1 VIFWDGRCFVPTIP
15 KAPLI
20 PKLNDEP
27 VDIYCT
33 RPNCTKPLNAF
44 ADLDSG
50 NTLKT
55 IAQKFCMACGMPLLL
70 GGRYIVERPIAQG
83 GFGATFLARDRYT
96 PAMKRCVAK
105 LLQPVGLTGS
115 QMVIAKQMFE
125 REATVLEDLGTH
137 PQIPDLLAYFEVQAG
152 TDEFFFL
159 VQEFVDGFTLEQIV
173 EQHGAIAEA
182 DALEIMQ
189 SLLPVL
195 TFIHDKGSIHRDI
208 KPANI
213 MVRKLDQTYFLLDF
227 GAVKQ
232 VAGAAQ
238 GQKSTGIFTPGYG
251 APEQMRGDTV
261 FPATDLYAFAVTC
274 LFLLTGKDPDE
285 LFDVNYNK
293 WQWDRFVKLSP
304 NLNNVLHKMLET
316 APSDRFTS
324 SADVLQALNS
334 KISVQP
340 APAQTPAAKPAH
352 QTSIQ
357 VPAPLPNFSPSVP
370 KPVAL
375 RSQKTPWILS
385 APISIQFIGAFLL
398 GVEAMLLWQ
407 LSATVG
413 LAFIGSPANLIAF
426 AAVLLGVVILR
437 ISSILDNKDLF
448 VFVDLLS
455 FAVVWGVQTFLKL
468 AQFQSFPNWIEIA
481 QYCGVAGFSAIALMA
496 AFRLIFQLLYSFL

>member
-1 VIFWDGRCFVPTIP
+1 
-15 KAPLI
+15 
-20 PKLNDEP
+20 
-27 VDIYCT
+27 
-33 RPNCTKPLNAF
+33 
-44 ADLDSG
+44 
-50 NTLKT
+50 
-55 IAQKFCMACGMPLLL
+55 MPLLL

-96 PAMKRCVAK
+96 PAMKRCVVK
-105 LLQPVGLTGS
+105 LLQPVGLTSS

-137 PQIPDLLAYFEVQAG
+137 PQIPDLLAYFEVQSG
-152 TDEFFFL
+152 QDEFFYL

-173 EQHGAIAEA
+173 EQHGAIAET
-182 DALEIMQ
+182 DVLEIMQ

-195 TFIHDKGSIHRDI
+195 QFIHEKGSIHRDI

-232 VAGAAQ
+232 VAGAVQ

-274 LFLLTGKDPDE
+274 LFLLMGKDPDE

-304 NLNNVLHKMLET
+304 SFNKVLQKMLET
-316 APSDRFTS
+316 APSDRYN
-324 SADVLQALNS
+324 SAASVIQALSS
-334 KISVQP
+334 KIAVTAP
-340 APAQTPAAKPAH
+340 APVKPKH

-357 VPAPLPNFSPSVP
+357 VPVPIASPNAINAPSVP
-370 KPVAL
+370 KPPSKSPK
-375 RSQKTPWILS
+375 SQKTPWLLA
-385 APISIQFIGAFLL
+385 APIPTQFIAAFLL

-407 LSATVG
+407 VSTTVG
-413 LAFIGSPANLIAF
+413 ITAIGTPANLIAF
-426 AAVLLGVVILR
+426 AIALLGIILLR
-437 ISSILDNKDLF
+437 VSSVLDNKDLF
-448 VFVDLLS
+448 VFVNLLS
-455 FAVVWGVQTFLKL
+455 FGAVWGGQIFIKTL
-468 AQFQSFPNWIEIA
+468 FQSLPNWIDIA
-481 QYCGVAGFSAIALMA
+481 QYCGIAGFSAIAIMA

>member
-1 VIFWDGRCFVPTIP
+1 M
-15 KAPLI
+15 
-20 PKLNDEP
+20 
-27 VDIYCT
+27 DIYCT
-33 RPNCTKPLNAF
+33 RPNCTKPLNSF

-50 NTLKT
+50 NTIKT
-55 IAQKFCMACGMPLLL
+55 IAQKFCTACGMPLLL

-96 PAMKRCVAK
+96 PAMKRCVVK
-105 LLQPVGLTGS
+105 LLQPVGLTSS

-137 PQIPDLLAYFEVQAG
+137 PQIPDLLAYFEVQSG
-152 TDEFFFL
+152 QDEFFYL

-182 DALEIMQ
+182 DVLEIMQ

-274 LFLLTGKDPDE
+274 LFLLTGKEPDE
-285 LFDVNYNK
+285 LFDVSYNK
-293 WQWDRFVKLSP
+293 WQWDRFVKLS
-304 NLNNVLHKMLET
+304 LNFDQVLHKMLET
-316 APSDRFTS
+316 APSDRFN
-324 SADVLQALNS
+324 SAASVIQALNS
-334 KISVQP
+334 KIAVT
-340 APAQTPAAKPAH
+340 APTPPPTPVKPTH

-357 VPAPLPNFSPSVP
+357 VPVPIASPNAINAPSVP
-370 KPVAL
+370 KVP
-375 RSQKTPWILS
+375 RSQKTPWLLS
-385 APISIQFIGAFLL
+385 APIPTQFIAAFLL

-407 LSATVG
+407 VSTTVG
-413 LAFIGSPANLIAF
+413 ITAIGSPANLVVF
-426 AAVLLGVVILR
+426 AAFLLGVILLR
-437 ISSILDNKDLF
+437 ISSVLDNKDLF
-448 VFVDLLS
+448 VFVNLLS
-455 FAVVWGVQTFLKL
+455 FAAVWAGQVFAKTI
-468 AQFQSFPNWIEIA
+468 FQNLPQWIDII

-496 AFRLIFQLLYSFL
+496 AFRLIFQLLYSLL

>member
-1 VIFWDGRCFVPTIP
+1 M
-15 KAPLI
+15 
-20 PKLNDEP
+20 
-27 VDIYCT
+27 DIYCT
-33 RPNCTKPLNAF
+33 RPNCTKPLNSF

-55 IAQKFCMACGMPLLL
+55 ITQKFCTSCGMPLLL
-70 GGRYIVERPIAQG
+70 GGRYIVESPIARG

-96 PAMKRCVAK
+96 PAMKRCVVK
-105 LLQPVGLTGS
+105 LLQPIGFTS
-115 QMVIAKQMFE
+115 AQMVVAKQMFE

-137 PQIPDLLAYFEVQAG
+137 PQIPDLLAYFEVQSG
-152 TDEFFFL
+152 QDEFFYL

-182 DALEIMQ
+182 DVLEIMH

-213 MVRKLDQTYFLLDF
+213 MVRKSDQSYFLLDF

-232 VAGAAQ
+232 VAGVAQ

-261 FPATDLYAFAVTC
+261 FPSTDLYAFAVTC
-274 LFLLTGKDPDE
+274 LFLLTGKEPDE
-285 LFDVNYNK
+285 LFDVSYNK

-304 NLNNVLHKMLET
+304 NFNNVLHKMLES

-324 SADVLQALNS
+324 AADVLQALS
-334 KISVQP
+334 SQASVPSVPMVQPSVQ
-340 APAQTPAAKPAH
+340 TPVKPAH

-357 VPAPLPNFSPSVP
+357 VPVPAPLPNSAPAVP
-370 KPVAL
+370 KPAAS
-375 RSQKTPWILS
+375 RSQKTPWLLS
-385 APISIQFIGAFLL
+385 ASIPTQFIGAFLL

-407 LSATVG
+407 VSTTVG
-413 LAFIGSPANLIAF
+413 IAVIGTPANLIAF
-426 AAVLLGVVILR
+426 AAVLLGIILLR

-448 VFVDLLS
+448 VFVNLLS
-455 FAVVWGVQTFLKL
+455 FAAVWGGQIFAKV
-468 AQFQSFPNWIEIA
+468 QFQNFPNWSEIA
-481 QYCGVAGFSAIALMA
+481 QYCGIAGFSAIALMA

>member
-1 VIFWDGRCFVPTIP
+1 
-15 KAPLI
+15 
-20 PKLNDEP
+20 
-27 VDIYCT
+27 
-33 RPNCTKPLNAF
+33 
-44 ADLDSG
+44 
-50 NTLKT
+50 
-55 IAQKFCMACGMPLLL
+55 MPLLL

-96 PAMKRCVAK
+96 PAMKRCVVK
-105 LLQPVGLTGS
+105 LLQPVGLTSS

-152 TDEFFFL
+152 NEEFFFL

-182 DALEIMQ
+182 DVLEIMQ

-195 TFIHDKGSIHRDI
+195 QFIHEKGSIHRDI

-232 VAGAAQ
+232 VAGAVQ

-274 LFLLTGKDPDE
+274 LFLLTGKEPDE
-285 LFDVNYNK
+285 LFDVSYNK

-304 NLNNVLHKMLET
+304 SFNKVLQKMLET
-316 APSDRFTS
+316 APSDRINS
-324 SADVLQALNS
+324 AADVLQALS
-334 KISVQP
+334 R
-340 APAQTPAAKPAH
+340 QTPSPQAVNIQTSAKPAH

-357 VPAPLPNFSPSVP
+357 VPVPAPLPNFTPSVP
-370 KPVAL
+370 KPAIS
-375 RSQKTPWILS
+375 RSQKTPWLLAATI
-385 APISIQFIGAFLL
+385 PTQFIAAFLL

-407 LSATVG
+407 VSTTVG
-413 LAFIGSPANLIAF
+413 IAAIGSPANLIAF
-426 AAVLLGVVILR
+426 AIALLAAIILR
-437 ISSILDNKDLF
+437 VSSILDNKDLF
-448 VFVDLLS
+448 VFINLLS
-455 FAVVWGVQTFLKL
+455 FGAVWGGQIFAKTI
-468 AQFQSFPNWIEIA
+468 FQSFPNWIDIA
-481 QYCGVAGFSAIALMA
+481 QYCGIAGFSAIAIMA
-496 AFRLIFQLLYSFL
+496 AFRLIFQLLYSLL

>member
-1 VIFWDGRCFVPTIP
+1 M
-15 KAPLI
+15 
-20 PKLNDEP
+20 
-27 VDIYCT
+27 DIYCT
-33 RPNCTKPLNAF
+33 RPHCTKPLNSF

-55 IAQKFCMACGMPLLL
+55 ITQKFCTACGMPLLL

-96 PAMKRCVAK
+96 PAMKRCVVK
-105 LLQPVGLTGS
+105 LLQPVGLTSS

-137 PQIPDLLAYFEVQAG
+137 PQIPDLLAYFEVQSG
-152 TDEFFFL
+152 QDEFFYL

-182 DALEIMQ
+182 DVLEIMQ

-195 TFIHDKGSIHRDI
+195 TFIHEKGSIHRDI

-274 LFLLTGKDPDE
+274 LFLLTGKEPEE
-285 LFDVNYNK
+285 LFDVSYNK

-304 NLNNVLHKMLET
+304 SLNSVLHKMLET
-316 APSDRFTS
+316 APSDRFN
-324 SADVLQALNS
+324 SAASVIQALSS
-334 KISVQP
+334 KIAAT
-340 APAQTPAAKPAH
+340 APTPVKPTH

-357 VPAPLPNFSPSVP
+357 VPVPIASPNAINAPSVP
-370 KPVAL
+370 KVLSKSPKP
-375 RSQKTPWILS
+375 QKTPWLLS
-385 APISIQFIGAFLL
+385 APIPTQFIAAFLL

-407 LSATVG
+407 VSTTVG
-413 LAFIGSPANLIAF
+413 ITAIGSPANLVVF
-426 AAVLLGVVILR
+426 AAFLLGVILLR
-437 ISSILDNKDLF
+437 ISSVLDNKDLF
-448 VFVDLLS
+448 VFVNLLS
-455 FAVVWGVQTFLKL
+455 FAAVWAG
-468 AQFQSFPNWIEIA
+468 QFFAKTIFQNLPQWVDII

-496 AFRLIFQLLYSFL
+496 AFRLIFQLLYSLL

>member
-1 VIFWDGRCFVPTIP
+1 
-15 KAPLI
+15 
-20 PKLNDEP
+20 
-27 VDIYCT
+27 
-33 RPNCTKPLNAF
+33 
-44 ADLDSG
+44 
-50 NTLKT
+50 
-55 IAQKFCMACGMPLLL
+55 MPLLL
-70 GGRYIVERPIAQG
+70 GGRYIVESPIARG

-96 PAMKRCVAK
+96 PAMKRCVVK
-105 LLQPVGLTGS
+105 LLQPIGFTS
-115 QMVIAKQMFE
+115 AQMVVAKQMFE

-137 PQIPDLLAYFEVQAG
+137 PQIPDLLAYFEVQSG
-152 TDEFFFL
+152 QDEFFYL

-182 DALEIMQ
+182 DVLEIMH

-213 MVRKLDQTYFLLDF
+213 MVRKSDQSYFLLDF

-232 VAGAAQ
+232 VAGVAQ

-261 FPATDLYAFAVTC
+261 FPSTDLYAFAVTC
-274 LFLLTGKDPDE
+274 LFLLTGKEPDE
-285 LFDVNYNK
+285 LFDVSYNK

-304 NLNNVLHKMLET
+304 NFNNVLHKMLES

-324 SADVLQALNS
+324 AADVLQALS
-334 KISVQP
+334 SQASVPSVPMVQPSVQ
-340 APAQTPAAKPAH
+340 TPVKPAH

-357 VPAPLPNFSPSVP
+357 VPVPAPLPNSAPAVP
-370 KPVAL
+370 KPAAS
-375 RSQKTPWILS
+375 RSQKTPWLLS
-385 APISIQFIGAFLL
+385 ASIPTQFIGAFLL

-407 LSATVG
+407 VSTTVG
-413 LAFIGSPANLIAF
+413 IAVIGTPANLIAF
-426 AAVLLGVVILR
+426 AAVLLGIILLR

-448 VFVDLLS
+448 VFVNLLS
-455 FAVVWGVQTFLKL
+455 FAAVWGGQIFAKV
-468 AQFQSFPNWIEIA
+468 QFQNFPNWSEIA
-481 QYCGVAGFSAIALMA
+481 QYCGIAGFSAIALMA